1 MALPTWASRV
11 GLNVVRMN
19 SNKSVLVAKS
29 KFRTGVFDYIP
40 LAAFCSVRSFSS
52 VQRPQMASRDD
63 HESSEDSMVL
73 ASLTLAMVENL
84 MLADTAKAG
93 DKDSEEDSSGEEDD
107 TSLQQGAD
115 EEATA
120 VVDTSN
126 VGLDLKEAMSPR
138 EVVNELDRQIVG
150 QTEAKRAVAVALRQ
164 RWRRQTLRSEELR
177 AEIIPKNLLMV
188 GPTGCGKTE
197 IARRLASIT
206 QSPFVK
212 CEATKYTE
220 VGFHGRDVDKIIGDL
235 VENAVALTKKLETEK
250 LRSQAEE
257 TVEDKLLDCLMGEGT
272 AQATRASF
280 REMLRSG
287 QLEDNTVHVE
297 VAIKQPDSRGRMMGP
312 NNPQLGMIAAAF
324 EAANKGG
331 FLGVIPQDG
340 KSAQTEKKKLK
351 ISEARPLLVEQELSR
366 LVELPD
372 LTERALRSAEE
383 NGIVFID
390 EIDKIVAN
398 PESRSNA
405 DASDEGVQR
414 DLLPIIEGSEV
425 ETKYGKVQTSK
436 ILFICAGAFHAVN
449 PSDLLPELQGRLPIR
464 VELKGLSEDD
474 MYRILTEPETNVLR
488 QHMEMLA
495 TEGVKVEFDDASIR
509 KVAQVSAKVNENVE
523 NIGARRLFTIL
534 EKLMEDISFEASEI
548 KKACADQK
556 KRKKKIEELIPD
568 ANLLDI
574 TFSDENDPVLK
585 VTGEYVDK
593 ILGDLVVEKDLSHF
607 IL

>member
-340 KSAQTEKKKLK
+340 KSAQTEKKKIE

-585 VTGEYVDK
+585 VTGAYVDK